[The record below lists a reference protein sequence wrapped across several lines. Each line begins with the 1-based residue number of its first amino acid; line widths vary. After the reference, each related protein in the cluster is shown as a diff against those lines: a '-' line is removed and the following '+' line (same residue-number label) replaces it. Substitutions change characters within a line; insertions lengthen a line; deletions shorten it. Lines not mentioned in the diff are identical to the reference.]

1 MMMQDKEHDNQT
13 PDGMQRIIDICEP
26 GHSLSAAEADELQ
39 GDEQTLDAC
48 RTMFYARVL
57 TDKSGEAFADDEWQ
71 RVSRRHMRGNARQK
85 AAGRARFVR
94 ISLGAAAACVAA
106 VAVFLLTQKHDASA
120 VSGTGEIALVS
131 SDKIKN
137 VTLQSDEGS
146 SLSLGG
152 KVSSTKLNAFDVK
165 MDASGQLV
173 YTQNAAAAG
182 EDVQMHAISTPRGKD
197 FSFILADGTRVWLNS
212 SSHLEYP
219 SRFDGGERVVRL
231 QGEAYFAVAKD
242 AAHPFVVK
250 SGRMETRVLGTQLN
264 INDYNGRISEVTLVT
279 GVAEVSSN
287 SSNTCT
293 RLRPGQNATVK
304 QDGRITVRAVDTEL
318 YTAWKDG
325 YFSFDNITLGDVMRH
340 IADWYGLEVAIDKP
354 AVTHLRLR
362 YYNERNVP
370 VENNIRAL
378 NAFGTFRV
386 VLKGHVLHVY

>member
-1 MMMQDKEHDNQT
+1 MMQDKEHDNQT

-26 GHSLSAAEADELQ
+26 GHNLSAAEAGELQ
-39 GDEQTLDAC
+39 GDEQAMEAC

-57 TDKSGEAFADDEWQ
+57 TDKSGEAFAESEWRRLSQ
-71 RVSRRHMRGNARQK
+71 RYRSGNARQK
-85 AAGRARFVR
+85 ALRRARLIR
-94 ISLGAAAACVAA
+94 IVLGAAAACVAA
-106 VAVFLLTQKHDASA
+106 VAVFLLTQKNDASTG
-120 VSGTGEIALVS
+120 SGTGEIALVS

-146 SLSLGG
+146 SLSLNG

-197 FSFILADGTRVWLNS
+197 FSFILADGTRVWLNG

-264 INDYNGRISEVTLVT
+264 VSDYNGRTSEVTLVT

-287 SSNTCT
+287 SSNTYT

-325 YFSFDNITLGDVMRH
+325 YFSFDNITLGDAMRR

-354 AVTHLRLR
+354 SVTHLRLR

-370 VENNIRAL
+370 VEENIRAL

-386 VLKGHVLHVY
+386 VLKGRVLHVY